1 MSHLSK
7 AVQALQRSLS
17 TPYAILKFERD
28 QSSWRIV
35 VGGQTVESDFKTFKK
50 AEERCQHLVLEKA
63 VTDMLKALRT
73 GDGSDIVGSH
83 SVTWNKCL
91 NSIVEGENFK

>member
-1 MSHLSK
+1 MNHLEK
-7 AVQALQRSLS
+7 AVASLQRSLS
-17 TPYAILKFERD
+17 TPYAILKFERG

-35 VGGQTVESDFKTFKK
+35 VDGKTVEDHFKTFKK
-50 AEERCQHLVLEKA
+50 AEERCQELILEKA
-63 VTDMLKALRT
+63 VVDVLKALRS

-91 NSIVEGENFK
+91 NFIMEGEG